1 MLEVRVPKRFIEDH
15 EDRSCIRIADG
26 SDYGKPGKIEDV
38 LVRAL
43 KYHYIVSLT
52 DAQARELLS
61 DANYYRDGGGGG
73 MDMKQMLGLI
83 SSAKATYNALIKA
96 GLEPIVEPKVIY

>member
-15 EDRSCIRIADG
+15 DDRGCIRIADG
-26 SDYGKPGKIEDV
+26 SDYGKRGSIEDV
-38 LVRAL
+38 VVRTL

-73 MDMKQMLGLI
+73 MDMKEMLGLI